1 MKHLKV
7 LEDNSLVDSFEEKST
22 LGGPPR
28 RSYVANRRI
37 SLRIDVG
44 PNTFNTE
51 IYDYREIEHIVVD
64 KSDDTVDVDKDM
76 TKLEDE
82 FEQIQN
88 IEDPSVKLTKFSKT
102 IQNVN
107 EKLEELKFK
116 RSKLLSLR
124 EAVIEESNKIIIDL
138 CQEYNERKILYYLLA
153 NSDRDISRISEIM
166 EMREKVIKEI
176 FKNLID
182 HRIFMDLNVDEDIF

>member
-64 KSDDTVDVDKDM
+64 ESDDQVDEDLI
-76 TKLEDE
+76 KLEDA
-82 FEQIQN
+82 FEQVQN
-88 IEDPSVKLTKFSKT
+88 IEDPSVKLTEFSKT

-138 CQEYNERKILYYLLA
+138 CQEYNERKILYYLLM

-176 FKNLID
+176 FKNLIK

>member
-28 RSYVANRRI
+28 RAYVANRRI

-64 KSDDTVDVDKDM
+64 KSDDSVDKDL

-88 IEDPSVKLTKFSKT
+88 IEDPSVKLTEFSKT

-107 EKLEELKFK
+107 EKLEELKFQ

-124 EAVIEESNKIIIDL
+124 EAVIEESNKIIVDL
-138 CQEYNERKILYYLLA
+138 CQEYNERKILYYLLM